1 MPHVRHSIQWVCNP
15 VPVATLKAQARGL
28 LQQVW
33 SRKKPLAALG
43 ADWCSSHR
51 RGHYWKNPIGCWFR
65 GPFYITVIRV
75 VNYFRTT
82 SDIGILLDPFS
93 SLPLWSIHNILIGES
108 CVCIYI
114 PVPQLRTTVDGA
126 LGRLLQR
133 LERLYRCRALRCR
146 GLQGG
151 LDVDVGGGG
160 PLQRC
165 HGAGVGLPG
174 PGGAGGQGLGL

>member
-1 MPHVRHSIQWVCNP
+1 MCIYIYIHTVNFQFPAYPYASCQGGLVYMPHVRHSIQWVCNP

-93 SLPLWSIHNILIGES
+93 SLPLWSIHIGS
-108 CVCIYI
+108 
-114 PVPQLRTTVDGA
+114 GA
-126 LGRLLQR
+126 TSSLGFRQWIRRSNNFSDCTWEFFSTKWSSFHL
-133 LERLYRCRALRCR
+133 ATS
-146 GLQGG
+146 
-151 LDVDVGGGG
+151 
-160 PLQRC
+160 
-165 HGAGVGLPG
+165 
-174 PGGAGGQGLGL
+174 

>member
-1 MPHVRHSIQWVCNP
+1 M
-15 VPVATLKAQARGL
+15 
-28 LQQVW
+28 
-33 SRKKPLAALG
+33 
-43 ADWCSSHR
+43 
-51 RGHYWKNPIGCWFR
+51 
-65 GPFYITVIRV
+65 YI
-75 VNYFRTT
+75 
-82 SDIGILLDPFS
+82 IL
-93 SLPLWSIHNILIGES
+93 IYILIGQS
-108 CVCIYI
+108 CVCDIYK

-146 GLQGG
+146 RCRG

-174 PGGAGGQGLGL
+174 PGGAQGRGLGL